1 MNPGKYW
8 GDYDPHFNELGYKKY
23 AEFLSEKIIKEI
35 NNKN

>member
-8 GDYDPHFNELGYKKY
+8 GAYDPHFNELDIKY